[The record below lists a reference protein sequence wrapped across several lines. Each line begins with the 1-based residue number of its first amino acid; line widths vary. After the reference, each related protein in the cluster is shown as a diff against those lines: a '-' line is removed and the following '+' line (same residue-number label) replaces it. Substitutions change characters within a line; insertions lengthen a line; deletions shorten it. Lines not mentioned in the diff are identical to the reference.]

1 VHYLNER
8 YLLIFLLQFL
18 VILGL
23 CRATGMLLQ
32 RIRQPTITADMLVGM
47 LLGPTILGRF
57 FPTIHLFLFP
67 NDPVQ
72 KTMLETLAWVGIFF
86 LLLDTGLEVNFSNI
100 WKQRKQSL
108 KISML
113 DLIVPIILTG
123 IPLYFMPAR
132 YLTNPQN
139 RVLLTLF
146 LATIMTIS
154 AMPVAIRALHD
165 LNILKTDMGFVTI
178 SALTINDIIG
188 WIVFTILLGVVT
200 RHRFSAVHILTV
212 FGATVLFALFCLT
225 IVRRIS
231 EWIIRWTKKNFPE
244 QSGLTIT
251 YIALI
256 GMACGA
262 ATLKIGIHSLF
273 GFFIA
278 GLIAGEAKELSERDR
293 NVFSKMVYAIFIPVF
308 FANIGLKVDFF
319 RGFDLPLTLF
329 ITVIGVAGRFSAAWF
344 GAVWARRPRSN
355 RVPIAIA
362 HTPGGEMHLVV
373 SMLALE
379 YGLIR
384 ENVFIAIVCAA
395 VLSSVTLGPWLK
407 LAIQKRMFIS
417 VQNLSSKA
425 LVLPNLPATQKNEAL
440 QSVCAEAA
448 NALNQRK
455 VSIYEAVL
463 QREQAMS
470 TAVEEG
476 IAFPHARIPR
486 LRRPFV
492 VLATSGSGIEWDS
505 PDGKLTRII
514 FLILTPVDEQ
524 DAQLQILRE
533 LSRAMSLNE
542 NREILLEEGQEPDY
556 IRRMLNIML
565 NSTIQPPN
573 TK

>member
-32 RIRQPTITADMLVGM
+32 RIRQPTITADILVGIV
-47 LLGPTILGRF
+47 LGPTIFGRF
-57 FPTIHLFLFP
+57 FPLIHLSLFP

-108 KISML
+108 RISML

-165 LNILKTDMGFVTI
+165 LNILKTDMGFVTV
-178 SALTINDIIG
+178 SALTINDILG

-200 RHRFSAVHILTV
+200 RHTVSTKHILTV
-212 FGATVLFALFCLT
+212 FGATVLFSLFCLT
-225 IVRRIS
+225 VVRRFS
-231 EWIIRWTKKNFPE
+231 EGIIEWTKKKFPE
-244 QSGLTIT
+244 RSGLTIT
-251 YIALI
+251 YITLLGI
-256 GMACGA
+256 ACGA

-278 GLIAGEAKELSERDR
+278 GLVAGEAKELSESDR
-293 NVFSKMVYAIFIPVF
+293 NVFSKMVYAIFIPIF

-319 RGFDLPLTLF
+319 RDFDLLLTLF
-329 ITVIGVAGRFSAAWF
+329 ITGIGVASRFAAAWL
-344 GAVWARRPRSN
+344 GSVWARRPRSN

-362 HTPGGEMHLVV
+362 HTPGGAMHLVV
-373 SMLALE
+373 GLLALE

-395 VLSSVTLGPWLK
+395 VLSSMILGPWLTI
-407 LAIQKRMFIS
+407 AIQKRLFIS
-417 VQNLSSKA
+417 VQNLVSKA
-425 LVLPNLPATQKNEAL
+425 LVLPNLPAMKKDEAL
-440 QSVCAEAA
+440 RSMCAAA
-448 NALNQRK
+448 TDALNQRK
-455 VSIYEAVL
+455 EPFYEAVL
-463 QREQAMS
+463 QRERAMS

-476 IAFPHARIPR
+476 IAFPHARVPR
-486 LRRPFV
+486 LRRPFL
-492 VLATSGSGIEWDS
+492 VLTTSRSGIEWDS

-514 FLILTPVDEQ
+514 FLILTPGDEQ

-533 LSRAMSLNE
+533 LSRAMSLSE
-542 NREILLEEGQEPDY
+542 NRAMLLEGHETDS
-556 IRRMLNIML
+556 IRQMLNVML
-565 NSTIQPPN
+565 NGTIRSPK